1 MNNIKLLFNKL
12 IDEEIA
18 KYIELENKE
27 FLDDLKEMVNINI
40 IMEK

>member
-1 MNNIKLLFNKL
+1 MNDIKILFDKL

-27 FLDDLKEMVNINI
+27 MMNINT